1 VVSFHTDVKKQ
12 KPSPPP
18 LRILSLR
25 ISSPQS
31 NQPICRDFQ
40 NGRCFRTSCRFHH
53 GALSDPTSPAICPP
67 VAGAPFAP
75 PLFPPAHLDA
85 LRRAARHH
93 RQHLG
98 VGASPYDAALAAAA
112 AAGVDPTNPG
122 AAAAFIP
129 GAAAAYGTGP
139 GPGGAAGGWIAGDA
153 ALQAAAAALVAGSRG
168 DPGSMATLGDPGNV
182 LAVLQAQ
189 MHHQAM
195 RVAASMGGGVGG
207 EAPQNGAAASNA
219 AAAAAQ
225 RASPHASQQSGPGAV
240 ASAGAPPFGGDPDPS
255 VLSSSLLSRD
265 LRDQKE
271 ARWGP
276 AHSGGGQSSGVSTYA
291 SGHHAQSGGGGVQS
305 GGQHHA
311 PSYLAGGGAFEG
323 RTGGLSSLVSG
334 GGSLGSSGVWSA
346 AGGVGGELSPREPQ
360 SRRASLNDAPLSR
373 VSLDASAGFG
383 GGLWGDGFGGSGLGL
398 AAASQSRRI
407 SLNGSPA
414 GSRTSLDASHAQAA
428 VVDASV
434 VAPSGSST
442 TAPQGGE
449 RGGGGGGTGGG
460 GVHRSSPLGIP
471 GGGHAAANAYSLF

>member
-1 VVSFHTDVKKQ
+1 
-12 KPSPPP
+12 
-18 LRILSLR
+18 
-25 ISSPQS
+25 
-31 NQPICRDFQ
+31 
-40 NGRCFRTSCRFHH
+40 
-53 GALSDPTSPAICPP
+53 
-67 VAGAPFAP
+67 
-75 PLFPPAHLDA
+75 
-85 LRRAARHH
+85 
-93 RQHLG
+93 
-98 VGASPYDAALAAAA
+98 
-112 AAGVDPTNPG
+112 
-122 AAAAFIP
+122 
-129 GAAAAYGTGP
+129 
-139 GPGGAAGGWIAGDA
+139 
-153 ALQAAAAALVAGSRG
+153 
-168 DPGSMATLGDPGNV
+168 MATLGDPGNV

-195 RVAASMGGGVGG
+195 RVAASMGGGGVGG
-207 EAPQNGAAASNA
+207 EAAQNGGGV
-219 AAAAAQ
+219 Q
-225 RASPHASQQSGPGAV
+225 RRRRRRPRASPRASQQSGPGAV
-240 ASAGAPPFGGDPDPS
+240 ASAGAPPFGGGPDPS

-311 PSYLAGGGAFEG
+311 PSYLAGGGVRGAHRRVEQPRERRRELSG
-323 RTGGLSSLVSG
+323 R
-334 GGSLGSSGVWSA
+334 
-346 AGGVGGELSPREPQ
+346 AGCERRRGVGGELSPREPQ

-407 SLNGSPA
+407 SGNGSPA
-414 GSRTSLDASHAQAA
+414 GSRTSLDASHAQGA